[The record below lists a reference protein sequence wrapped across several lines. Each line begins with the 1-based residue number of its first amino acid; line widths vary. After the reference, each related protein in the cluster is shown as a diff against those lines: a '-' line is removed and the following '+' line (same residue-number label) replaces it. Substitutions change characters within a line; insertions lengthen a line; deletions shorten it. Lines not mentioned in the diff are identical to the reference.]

1 MNDLGVQL
9 SDYQMGVE
17 GAGAMSQHDL
27 NELQKALTAGEIT
40 GRETVGLT
48 TASGAPLKVES
59 LENTLKVLTFKETD
73 INLWKKIPKLPAY
86 NTVEEYNQLQ
96 SYGAENFSF
105 NGEGELPEEDDSIYV
120 RRAQLVKFMG
130 TTRVISHPMQLV
142 NTMIGD
148 VVQQEIKNG
157 TLKILRDVD
166 RAIVFADSTMVG
178 QQFNGIYAQHQQAF
192 ASLALWGNDETV
204 IDLKG
209 LRLQEAI
216 IEQAAL
222 TIIEN
227 HGEGSMLCAPPKI
240 LSNFVKEFHEF
251 KMIQPNTPALTNAVM
266 GQKVDKFMSQ
276 FGPIDLLYDKF
287 MKNGAAKTLSSSATS
302 TKAPTKPTADAATPK
317 AAVADGVNSKW
328 ATGDAGDYRYAVSAV
343 NRYGESALT
352 NLSTAGSAD
361 AELTMAATQ
370 AAALKFTDGGGAIPA
385 TAYII
390 YRSVKDDA
398 ATTAAATTFYP
409 IFMIPA
415 ATHLAGTYDGAST
428 ANISWDRNRFIANT
442 ESCFLIDPANDVWS
456 FKQLAPLM
464 KMDLAVL
471 GPASRFMIL
480 LYGTPMLY
488 APKKI
493 VRFVNVGTVAP
504 S

>member
-1 MNDLGVQL
+1 MSFDLGVQL

-17 GAGAMSQHDL
+17 GAGQMTQADL
-27 NELQKALTAGEIT
+27 NELQKALSAGEIT
-40 GRETVGLT
+40 GRETTGLT

-59 LENTLKVLTFKETD
+59 LENTLKVLTFKESD

-86 NTVEEYNQLQ
+86 NTVEEYNELQ

-105 NGEGELPEEDDSIYV
+105 NNEGELPEEDDSIYV

-166 RAIVFADSTMVG
+166 KAIVFADQTMIP
-178 QQFNGIYAQHQQAF
+178 QQFNGLYAQHVQSF
-192 ASLALWGNDETV
+192 SSLALWGNNETV

-209 LRLQEAI
+209 FRLNESV

-222 TIIEN
+222 TVIEN
-227 HGEGSMLCAPPKI
+227 HGEGSLLAAPPKV
-240 LSNFVKEFHEF
+240 LSNFVKEFHDF
-251 KMIQPNTPALTNAVM
+251 KMIQPNTPALINATM
-266 GQKVDKFMSQ
+266 GQRVDKFMSQ
-276 FGPIDLLYDKF
+276 FGTIDLLYDKF
-287 MKNGAAKTLSSSATS
+287 MKSGTAKTLASSATS
-302 TKAPTKPTADAATPK
+302 TKAPNAPIADPAAPK
-317 AAVADGVNSKW
+317 AAVADAAGSKFV
-328 ATGDAGDYRYAVSAV
+328 TGDNGDYRYAVSAV

-352 NLSTAGSAD
+352 NLSTAGLPN
-361 AELTMAATQ
+361 AEVTVAVGESVTLT
-370 AAALKFTDGGGAIPA
+370 FTSGGGAVPA

-390 YRSVKDDA
+390 YRSVKDDV
-398 ATTAAATTFYP
+398 ATTAAGTTFYP
-409 IFMIPA
+409 IFMVSVA
-415 ATHLAGTYDGAST
+415 QLGVGYDGGGPAT
-428 ANISWDRNRFIANT
+428 VRDRNRIIANT
-442 ESCFLIDPANDVWS
+442 ESAFLIDPANDVWS

-471 GPASRFMIL
+471 GPATRFMIL

-488 APKKI
+488 APRKI
-493 VRFVNVGTVAP
+493 VRFVNIGITATP
-504 S
+504 